1 MQGCYYALS
10 TRTTALSDIAKLA
23 AMLPPAVLYL
33 SGELEPLPG
42 AMSYKI
48 LARLFQFSSLAY
60 GLLRA

>member
-10 TRTTALSDIAKLA
+10 TRTTTLSDIAKLA

-48 LARLFQFSSLAY
+48 NTSNQ
-60 GLLRA
+60 GVMWLLHASQR